1 MIVKLEPYE
10 IEMASQV
17 ANKRYVE
24 NIKMK
29 ELEKS
34 KINLEDHFQKLT
46 N

>member
-1 MIVKLEPYE
+1 MNLIELEE
-10 IEMASQV
+10 QIKEH
-17 ANKRYVE
+17 KIVE

>member
-1 MIVKLEPYE
+1 MNLIELEE
-10 IEMASQV
+10 QIKEH
-17 ANKRYVE
+17 KIVE
-24 NIKMK
+24 NIKMM